1 MFSNEQRFVWDID
14 SLVRI
19 KENPTQPNLL
29 EASAILRRIF
39 MDDGEALLNK
49 VSRGLGMKARF
60 RVFVGSHSVDAF
72 KAMTANNPV
81 SGGPIMEYVN
91 PDPSISQNG
100 KTEEL
105 SADDFLRAPIHS
117 ADDKIITVKEV
128 IRYCSDV
135 GGGVHQGTPRKKN
148 NAETIHKYSGI
159 QFYGHPMPLMCM
171 SNVLNIALEGLMP
184 LYSRLRA

>member
-14 SLVRI
+14 SLARI
-19 KENPTQPNLL
+19 KENPTPPNLL

-49 VSRGLGMKARF
+49 VSRGLGMKAHF
-60 RVFVGSHSVDAF
+60 RVFVGSHSIDAF
-72 KAMTANNPV
+72 KARMANIPV
-81 SGGPIMEYVN
+81 RDSLIMAYFN
-91 PDPSISQNG
+91 PDPSISQNA

-105 SADDFLRAPIHS
+105 SADDFLRSPIHS
-117 ADDKIITVKEV
+117 ADDKVITVKEV

-135 GGGVHQGTPRKKN
+135 GGGIHQGTPRKKN
-148 NAETIHKYSGI
+148 NAETIYKYSGI
-159 QFYGHPMPLMCM
+159 QFNDNPMPLMCM
-171 SNVLNIALEGLMP
+171 RNVINIALEGLMP